1 MSEQSKGLIEHIE
14 DRLGE
19 MSKGHRHIAHFILQN
34 YNKAAFMTAAR
45 LGAEVGVSE
54 STVVRFA
61 GALGFDGYP
70 GLQRALQEVVRGRLT
85 MLQRMELMSDVPPDM
100 LLQTVLKADMDN
112 IRSTIGYADTG
123 VFNQVVQ
130 KMQEAAGI
138 CVMGLRSAAPLAQF
152 LGYYL
157 DFVFP
162 GVQVVIN
169 GAGGIYEQMLRIGEK
184 DLFIAISFPRYSRM
198 TVEALKIARE
208 QGAVTVAIT
217 DGPAS
222 PIYEMADY
230 CLLAR
235 SDMDSFVDSLV
246 APLSLINALVV
257 AVSVQRKEILWEYFT
272 KLEKIYDQ
280 HDIYTNK

>member
-1 MSEQSKGLIEHIE
+1 
-14 DRLGE
+14 
-19 MSKGHRHIAHFILQN
+19 
-34 YNKAAFMTAAR
+34 
-45 LGAEVGVSE
+45 
-54 STVVRFA
+54 
-61 GALGFDGYP
+61 
-70 GLQRALQEVVRGRLT
+70 
-85 MLQRMELMSDVPPDM
+85 
-100 LLQTVLKADMDN
+100 
-112 IRSTIGYADTG
+112 
-123 VFNQVVQ
+123 
-130 KMQEAAGI
+130 MQEAAGI